1 MRRGF
6 TLIELAIVLILVG
19 IVIAV
24 TLPLVFTTFQQKKIA
39 QAEEELKDMKDL
51 VITYYVVN
59 DSLPA
64 AGSGYTVPY
73 QALQI
78 PQKYTKD
85 PIRGIPFLYYADR
98 SNPADSIYVDGTSIG
113 SIGAVLISA
122 GVNGKFDG
130 ENASPSDG
138 RFQSQGSGDFD
149 DILVYI
155 SELELTATGTGGGS
169 GTTCTRFTL
178 VLTNSSG
185 ANIWVKSLPSTTIN
199 CERIKRNRTSTF
211 TDVPSGDEIYIF
223 NSSTL
228 CSWGIAELYKF
239 SLSSTN
245 QGNDCEVCV
254 IWNGVSISAD
264 TCASP

>member
-6 TLIELAIVLILVG
+6 TLIELAIVLIIVG

-24 TLPLVFTTFQQKKIA
+24 TLPLVFTTFQQRKIA
-39 QAEEELKDMKDL
+39 QTEEELKDMKDL
-51 VITYYVVN
+51 IITYYTVN

-64 AGSGYTVPY
+64 AGSGYSVPY

-78 PQKYTKD
+78 PQKYTRD
-85 PIRGIPFLYYADR
+85 AIRGIPFLYYADR
-98 SNPADSIYVDGTSIG
+98 GNPSDSIYVDGTSIG
-113 SIGAVLISA
+113 SIGAVFISA

-130 ENASPSDG
+130 ENATPSDG

-155 SELELTATGTGGGS
+155 SELELTATGAGGG
-169 GTTCTRFTL
+169 GTTCTSFTL
-178 VLTNSSG
+178 VLTNRSS
-185 ANIWVKSLPSTTIN
+185 ANIWVKSVPSTTIN
-199 CERIKRNRTSTF
+199 CTRIRRNRTSTF
-211 TDVPSGDEIYIF
+211 TNIPPGDEIYIF

-239 SLSSTN
+239 SLSSVN

-264 TCASP
+264 TCVSP

>member
-24 TLPLVFTTFQQKKIA
+24 TLPLAFTAFQQKKVA
-39 QAEEELKDMKDL
+39 QTEEELKDIKDL
-51 VITYYVVN
+51 IITYYTVN

-64 AGSGYTVPY
+64 AGSGYSIPY

-78 PQKYTKD
+78 PQRYTRD
-85 PIRGIPFLYYADR
+85 PIRGVPFLYYADR
-98 SNPADSIYVDGTSIG
+98 GNSADSIYVDGTSIG

-122 GVNGKFDG
+122 GLNGKFDG
-130 ENASPSDG
+130 ENATPADG

-155 SELELTATGTGGGS
+155 SELELTATGGGGGG
-169 GTTCTRFTL
+169 GTTCTSYTL
-178 VLTNSSG
+178 VISNSS
-185 ANIWVKSLPSTTIN
+185 ATDIWVKSLPSSTIN
-199 CERIKRNRTSTF
+199 CVRVRKNRTSTF
-211 TDVPSGDEIYIF
+211 NDIPQGDNIYIY

-228 CSWGIAELYKF
+228 CGSGIAELYSF
-239 SLSSTN
+239 SLSSVN
-245 QGNDCEVCV
+245 QGNDCNVCV
-254 IWNGVSISAD
+254 IWNGVSVSAD
-264 TCASP
+264 TCVSP